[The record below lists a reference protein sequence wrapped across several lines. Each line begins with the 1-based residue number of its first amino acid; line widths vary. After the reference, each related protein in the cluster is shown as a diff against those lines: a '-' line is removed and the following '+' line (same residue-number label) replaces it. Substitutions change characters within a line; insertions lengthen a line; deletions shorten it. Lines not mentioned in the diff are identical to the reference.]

1 MQLSFVNTIACFAT
15 TTPIINIGTNH
26 NWYPA
31 TGYYEIWASK
41 GGILG
46 TENAKWESSFGPWY
60 AIMRPGFDLYWSNKK

>member
-1 MQLSFVNTIACFAT
+1 MQLSFVNTITCFAT

-41 GGILG
+41 GRILG
-46 TENAKWESSFGPWY
+46 TENAK
-60 AIMRPGFDLYWSNKK
+60 